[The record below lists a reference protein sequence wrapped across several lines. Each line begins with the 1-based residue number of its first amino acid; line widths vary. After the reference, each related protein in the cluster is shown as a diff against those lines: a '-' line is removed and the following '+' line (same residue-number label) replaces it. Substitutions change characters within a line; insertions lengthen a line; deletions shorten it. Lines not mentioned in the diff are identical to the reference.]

1 MTKSHIA
8 ILFILLF
15 LVSCKSPE
23 PAEIV
28 QYDSIQSIDAPSHVI
43 AGDTIVIK
51 ATANTNASLMK
62 LWNAMGATLLEGIP
76 NGTITAY
83 TVPEPYNLTSGL
95 LHWSIGEKHG
105 AIEVSP
111 QEELSTLECYIGP
124 TTALTGEKESYMMVS
139 LATDIYDNIVP
150 DNTEVIVNNYREGNL
165 SRNPLASRSGIVY
178 KLYDSGTTVGNASMS
193 LSHDDVTT
201 QEYKVAIGPNVP
213 QPFSIRSI
221 AEHNKAD
228 GNSLLILKTDLIRD
242 LYGNAIA
249 DGSLIN
255 WSIHG
260 TKSQSEINS
269 YTIDGRSTVEIPHP
283 TDAQTL
289 KITASIDE
297 AYSNTLTRI
306 FESGLQSYQITI
318 DDKMV
323 SIGPMVSFLG
333 QYIPDGFPI
342 ELRVYTSDQVMLDWT
357 ALQSKNGYAQYDL
370 SPIVSLWRNTDDLF
384 SIEVRSGGISK
395 SLQMNT
401 DE

>member
-83 TVPEPYNLTSGL
+83 TVPEPYNLTNGL

-124 TTALTGEKESYMMVS
+124 TTALTGERESYMMVGI
-139 LATDIYDNIVP
+139 ATDIYDNIVP

-221 AEHNKAD
+221 AEHNKAC
-228 GNSLLILKTDLIRD
+228 LL
-242 LYGNAIA
+242 
-249 DGSLIN
+249 
-255 WSIHG
+255 
-260 TKSQSEINS
+260 
-269 YTIDGRSTVEIPHP
+269 
-283 TDAQTL
+283 
-289 KITASIDE
+289 
-297 AYSNTLTRI
+297 
-306 FESGLQSYQITI
+306 
-318 DDKMV
+318 
-323 SIGPMVSFLG
+323 
-333 QYIPDGFPI
+333 
-342 ELRVYTSDQVMLDWT
+342 YTSP
-357 ALQSKNGYAQYDL
+357 
-370 SPIVSLWRNTDDLF
+370 SPRD
-384 SIEVRSGGISK
+384 
-395 SLQMNT
+395 
-401 DE
+401 